1 MKQNHFL
8 WFISS
13 TVVKYLHS
21 IKILVIEW
29 LADRQQMFIYL
40 WNGQR
45 ATEVM
50 IFHFDKKSF
59 TKKKLKLLSAPFYS
73 RGQT

>member
-13 TVVKYLHS
+13 IVVKYLHS

-29 LADRQQMFIYL
+29 LTDRQQMFIYL
-40 WNGQR
+40 WNGHR
-45 ATEVM
+45 AIEVM
-50 IFHFDKKSF
+50 IFHFEGKSF
-59 TKKKLKLLSAPFYS
+59 AKKKLKALSAPFYS
-73 RGQT
+73 WGTT